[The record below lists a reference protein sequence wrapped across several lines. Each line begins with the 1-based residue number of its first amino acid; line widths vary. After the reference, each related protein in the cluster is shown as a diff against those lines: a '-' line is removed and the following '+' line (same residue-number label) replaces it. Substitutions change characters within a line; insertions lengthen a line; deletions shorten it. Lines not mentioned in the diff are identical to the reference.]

1 MRFTGSPRVLL
12 LLCALL
18 AGSGTA
24 SAQKNALSGYVITLH
39 QDTLRGKIV
48 DKGDHANSTS
58 VQFLDGRTGAATEY
72 QPGDLAGY
80 GIGPDRVY
88 ISQDLTG
95 TAVGKRIFA
104 KQLVKG
110 NASLYTAVLQP
121 GTPLYIVQ
129 KHGEAPLPLEP
140 KTYFGLL
147 KYTFR
152 DCAALKF
159 DGSAHKVTS
168 YSEKSLQNLVS
179 RYNGCVAPQQ
189 TQMSYRRKRRINYG
203 IVAGASFNHYFY
215 SFGVEGHAPR
225 GQYGWRGAPVPGVF
239 VGVPLGRKLELEWQF
254 LYGQYQ
260 GSYTK
265 RHTNGVY
272 GDQPFRFRFSYL
284 NAPLLLRYYI
294 GDKIYLSTGFN
305 PNLRL
310 AHRGTQTFMGV
321 TQSFEGYPTVMSPG
335 GLVGAGLKVRLFNR
349 VSLVEGRLGSNYILD
364 RVTNVASFNSFQ
376 FLLRTNLNK

>member
-1 MRFTGSPRVLL
+1 VLL
-12 LLCALL
+12 LLYALL
-18 AGSGTA
+18 AGLSTA
-24 SAQKNALSGYVITLH
+24 SAQKNALAGYVITP
-39 QDTLRGKIV
+39 QRDTLRGKIV
-48 DKGDHANSTS
+48 DKGDYANSAS
-58 VQFLDGRTGAATEY
+58 VQFLDDRTGTATEY
-72 QPGDLAGY
+72 RPGDLAGY
-80 GIGPDRVY
+80 GIGPDQVY
-88 ISQDLTG
+88 RSQDLTG

-104 KQLVKG
+104 KRIVQG
-110 NASLYTAVLQP
+110 NASLYTVVLKP

-129 KHGEAPLPLEP
+129 KDGEAPLLLEP

-152 DCAALKF
+152 DCPALKF
-159 DGSAHKVTS
+159 DAGAHKITS

-189 TQMSYRRKRRINYG
+189 TQTSYRRKRSVNYG
-203 IVAGASFNHYFY
+203 IVAGASLNRYFY
-215 SFGVEGHAPR
+215 SFGVEHHAPR
-225 GQYGWRGAPVPGVF
+225 GHYGWRGAPGPGVF

-294 GDKIYLSTGFN
+294 GDIVCLSTGFN
-305 PNLRL
+305 SNLRL
-310 AHRGTQTFMGV
+310 AHRGTETFMGV
-321 TQSFEGYPTVMSPG
+321 TRPFEGYPTVMSPG
-335 GLVGAGLKVRLFNR
+335 GLVGAGLKLRLFNR

-376 FLLRTNLNK
+376 LLLRTNLNK